1 MRMRYATL
9 VLLLWSFGVSAQSVQ
24 LIKDDEAKLPA
35 QTVKSMT
42 RAITRGPGIKLLS
55 PETVTAP
62 FPFKVMF
69 EPRGQAKIDKASIKV
84 EYLRGA
90 GIDLTD
96 RLKADIKEA
105 GIETHAALAP
115 AGEHMIRVSAT
126 DTEGRQGTTEFKLT
140 VK

>member
-1 MRMRYATL
+1 MRIRYAI
-9 VLLLWSFGVSAQSVQ
+9 LLMLFFAFGASAQSVQ
-24 LIKDDEAKLPA
+24 LIKDDEAKLPV
-35 QTVKSMT
+35 QSVKSMT

-96 RLKADIKEA
+96 RLKADTKET
-105 GIETHAALAP
+105 GIDTHAALAP

-126 DTEGRQGTTEFKLT
+126 DSEGRQGTAEFKLT

>member
-24 LIKDDEAKLPA
+24 LIKDEEAKLPA
-35 QTVKSMT
+35 QPAKTMT
-42 RAITRGPGIKLLS
+42 RAITRGSGIKLMS
-55 PETVTAP
+55 PEIVTAP
-62 FPFKVMF
+62 FPFKVLF

-96 RLKADIKEA
+96 RLKTYTKET
-105 GIETHAALAP
+105 GVEIHAALAP
-115 AGEHMIRVSAT
+115 VGEHMIRISAT
-126 DTEGRQGTTEFKLT
+126 DSEGRQGTTEFKLT

>member
-1 MRMRYATL
+1 MKIRYAI
-9 VLLLWSFGVSAQSVQ
+9 LLMLFFAFGASAQSVQ
-24 LIKDDEAKLPA
+24 LIKDDEAKLPV
-35 QTVKSMT
+35 QSVKSMT

-96 RLKADIKEA
+96 RLKADTKET
-105 GIETHAALAP
+105 GIDTHAALAP

-126 DTEGRQGTTEFKLT
+126 DSEGRQGTAEFKLT

>member
-1 MRMRYATL
+1 MKIRYAI
-9 VLLLWSFGVSAQSVQ
+9 LLMLFFAFGASAQSVQ
-24 LIKDDEAKLPA
+24 LIKDDEAKLPV
-35 QTVKSMT
+35 QSVKSMT

-96 RLKADIKEA
+96 RLKADTKET

-126 DTEGRQGTTEFKLT
+126 DSEGRQGTAEFKLT

>member
-1 MRMRYATL
+1 MRIRYAI
-9 VLLLWSFGVSAQSVQ
+9 LLMLFFAFGASAQSVQ
-24 LIKDDEAKLPA
+24 LIKDDEAKLPV
-35 QTVKSMT
+35 QSVKSMT

-96 RLKADIKEA
+96 RLKADTKET
-105 GIETHAALAP
+105 GIDTHAALAP
-115 AGEHMIRVSAT
+115 AGEHMIRISAT
-126 DTEGRQGTTEFKLT
+126 DSEGRQGTAEFKLT